1 MPPLNVTANEANYE
15 PYDNDTLNTGSSNT
29 INQSWSDEI
38 TDFDLAIEPSD
49 EEVLEKPLLVEQFL
63 WNWFRTLDKIVFA
76 SFAVSVL
83 PTVFSFGIVTR
94 VCRNKVNDLL

>member
-1 MPPLNVTANEANYE
+1 MPPLNVTANEDNYE
-15 PYDNDTLNTGSSNT
+15 SYDNQKLNTSSSNST
-29 INQSWSDEI
+29 NQSWRVDISNL
-38 TDFDLAIEPSD
+38 DLAIEPSD
-49 EEVLEKPLLVEQFL
+49 EEVVYKPLLVEQFL

-94 VCRNKVNDLL
+94 VCRNKVRAV

>member
-1 MPPLNVTANEANYE
+1 MPPLNVTANQGNYE
-15 PYDNDTLNTGSSNT
+15 PYDNEKLSVSSANST
-29 INQSWSDEI
+29 NQSWSDEI

-49 EEVLEKPLLVEQFL
+49 EEILDKPLLVEQFL

-94 VCRNKVNDLL
+94 VCRNKVRAV